1 VAKLPTDSKAMT
13 IGQSRTAERLLRESG
28 DPKEA
33 RKMRVRIMEKFSF
46 PAVCLVFGLL
56 GSSLGV
62 RPNSRRSRGQGF
74 GLSVVLIFSYYLVAF
89 SFSAMGVNGAISP
102 FVSAWLPVLIFLLI
116 GVGLLRQASR

>member
-1 VAKLPTDSKAMT
+1 MT
-13 IGQSRTAERLLRESG
+13 IGQSRRAERLLRESG

-46 PAVCLVFGLL
+46 PAVCFVFGLL

-74 GLSVVLIFSYYLVAF
+74 GLSVILIFSYYLVAF